1 MKSLIRLSK
10 KKSKLVIGLMSGTSA
25 DGIDAVL
32 VEIKNKGVKTK
43 LRQIAFEAY
52 PYSKSLKK
60 FILKN
65 SDVKTARL
73 DDITR
78 LNILLGEYFADAA
91 VKIIQKAQSTF
102 GKQHIDLIGTHG
114 QTISHLPGKINMF
127 GKSIRATLQIGDPT
141 VIAKRTGI
149 VTVGDFRV
157 ADVAVGGSGA
167 PLVPYFDYI
176 MFRSDKHNRG
186 LLNIGGIANITVIP
200 KNASLN
206 AVFAFDTG
214 PGNMIIDNL
223 MKRLFNKPFDKS
235 GQIACRGK
243 LNIDL
248 LSWMMKSKYLSQ
260 QPPKSTGREMF
271 GDKFVENILKKTKTI
286 SGQDII
292 TTITEFTAI
301 TIYDA
306 YLKFIKN
313 KVKLDEIIVSGGG
326 VHNLYLMNSLK
337 MYFHPIIVKPIED
350 VGYSSDAKEAICFA
364 VLANETISGIPANI
378 IKSTGALKTTILGKI
393 CLP

>member
-1 MKSLIRLSK
+1 MK
-10 KKSKLVIGLMSGTSA
+10 KKTKLVIGLISGTSA

-32 VEIKNKGVKTK
+32 VEIKNSGSKTK
-43 LRQIAFEAY
+43 LRQIAFKTY
-52 PYSKSLKK
+52 PYSNNLKK
-60 FILKN
+60 LILKN

-78 LNILLGEYFADAA
+78 LNILLGEHFADAA
-91 VKIIQKAQSTF
+91 MRIVKKVKLTF
-102 GKQHIDLIGTHG
+102 KDIDLIGSHG
-114 QTISHLPGKINMF
+114 QTISHLPEKINMF

-167 PLVPYFDYI
+167 PLVPYCDYI
-176 MFRSDKHNRG
+176 MFLSNKHNRG

-206 AVFAFDTG
+206 NVFAFDTG
-214 PGNMIIDNL
+214 PGNMIIDNI
-223 MKRLFNKPFDKS
+223 MRRLFNKPFDKS
-235 GQIACRGK
+235 GHVASRGK
-243 LNIDL
+243 LNTAL
-248 LSWMMKSKYLSQ
+248 LSWMLNGKYFTQ

-271 GDKFVENILKKTKTI
+271 GDEFVEKFLEKIKNISTE
-286 SGQDII
+286 DII
-292 TTITEFTAI
+292 TTVTEFTAI
-301 TIYDA
+301 TIYDS

-337 MYFHPIIVKPIED
+337 IYFHPIIVKPIENI
-350 VGYSSDAKEAICFA
+350 GYSSDAKEAICFA
-364 VLANETISGIPANI
+364 VLANEAISENPANL
-378 IKSTGALKTTILGKI
+378 IKATGASEATVLGKI